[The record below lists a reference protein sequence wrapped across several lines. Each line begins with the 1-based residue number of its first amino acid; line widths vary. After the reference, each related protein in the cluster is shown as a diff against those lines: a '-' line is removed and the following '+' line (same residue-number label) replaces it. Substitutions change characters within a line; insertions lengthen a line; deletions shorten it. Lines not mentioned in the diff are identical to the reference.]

1 MTLKKTNQLRAVTD
15 AVEFIESNLE
25 QELSTEVVA
34 SHVGFSPYYFHRVFT
49 GVLGESVSEY
59 IRKRRLSEAAH
70 LVRSCDKPLLEIALL
85 YGFESQEV
93 FTRAFKKMF
102 GITPGRYR
110 SLREIAPYPDKFKA
124 TTEMLEHLQGG
135 ITMQPKIISREG
147 ELVVGMGGAF
157 QQGDST
163 SIGKLWDRFLPRKDD
178 IKCAKQNYA
187 LGVCTPS
194 HPQIEVASA
203 DHFVYIAAVP
213 VDSTMVVPAGMVAC
227 ELPAGR
233 YAVFTH
239 KGPISEIGHT
249 LNYIWGTWLPKGEF
263 EHRDAPDFELYDDRF
278 DPDSEESEFDFYI
291 PIK

>member
-1 MTLKKTNQLRAVTD
+1 MTVKKTNQLNSVTD
-15 AVEFIESNLE
+15 AVEFIESNLD
-25 QELSTEVVA
+25 QELSTDIVA
-34 SHVGFSPYYFHRVFT
+34 SHVGFSPYYFHRLFA
-49 GVLGESVSEY
+49 GVLGESVAEY
-59 IRKRRLSEAAH
+59 IRKRRLSESAH
-70 LVRSCDKPLLEIALL
+70 LVRSTDKTLLEIGLM

-124 TTEMLEHLQGG
+124 SVEMLEHLQGG
-135 ITMQPKIISREG
+135 LTMQPKIVTRES

-157 QQGDST
+157 QQGDSR
-163 SIGKLWDRFLPRKDD
+163 SIGKLWDRFLPRKHD
-178 IKCAKQNYA
+178 IKAAKKTYA
-187 LGVCTPS
+187 VGVCTPT
-194 HPQIEVASA
+194 HPQIKVDNA
-203 DHFVYIAAVP
+203 DQFVYISALP
-213 VDSTMVVPAGMVAC
+213 VTSIKALPEGMVSC
-227 ELPAGR
+227 ELAAGR

-278 DPDSEESEFDFYI
+278 DPDSAESEFDFYV

>member
-1 MTLKKTNQLRAVTD
+1 MTLRKTNQLTSVSD
-15 AVEFIESNLE
+15 AIEFIESHLD
-25 QELSTEVVA
+25 QADLSTDSVA
-34 SHVGFSPYYFHRVFT
+34 SHVGFSPYYFHRLFT

-70 LVRSCDKPLLEIALL
+70 LVRSSDKTLLEIGLM

-110 SLREIAPYPDKFKA
+110 SFREITPYPDKFKA
-124 TTEMLEHLQGG
+124 TIEMLEHLQGG
-135 ITMQPKIISREG
+135 LTMQPRIITRES
-147 ELVVGMGGAF
+147 EIAVGMGGAF
-157 QQGDST
+157 QQGDSN

-178 IKCAKQNYA
+178 IKAAKKYA
-187 LGVCTPS
+187 VGICTPS
-194 HPQIEVASA
+194 HPQIKVANA
-203 DHFVYIAAVP
+203 DQFVYIAGVP
-213 VDSTMVVPAGMVAC
+213 VQSPNSIPEGMVAC

-249 LNYIWGTWLPKGEF
+249 LNYIWGTWLPKGEY
-263 EHRDAPDFELYDDRF
+263 EHRDAPDFELYDERF
-278 DPDSEESEFDFYI
+278 DPDSADSEFDFYV